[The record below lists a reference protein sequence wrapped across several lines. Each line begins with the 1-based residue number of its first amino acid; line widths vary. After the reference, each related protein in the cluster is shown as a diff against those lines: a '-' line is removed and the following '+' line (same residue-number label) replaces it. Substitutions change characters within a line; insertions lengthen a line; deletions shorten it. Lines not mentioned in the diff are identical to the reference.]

1 MGDDMPDHSGRVKVY
16 GTDDPVAAS
25 QLTAMLLDL
34 GIEAMELS
42 RPDVYF
48 GAGGLWFPEAYQVLV
63 PQQQAEARRADIEAA
78 IADLKAPSPTEPL
91 SPAEEGE
98 EQESE

>member
-1 MGDDMPDHSGRVKVY
+1 MNEEMPERAGRVKVY

-25 QLTAMLLDL
+25 HLVAMLLDL
-34 GIEAMELS
+34 GIEAIELS

-63 PQQQAEARRADIEAA
+63 PEQQAEARKQDIAA
-78 IADLKAPSPTEPL
+78 ALADLEEAYTPDSL
-91 SPAEEGE
+91 SLAG
-98 EQESE
+98 EQEEE

>member
-1 MGDDMPDHSGRVKVY
+1 MGDNMPDHGGRVKVY

-25 QLTAMLLDL
+25 HLTAMLLDL

-63 PQQQAEARRADIEAA
+63 PQQQAEERREDIEAA
-78 IADLKAPSPTEPL
+78 IADLAVPAPRESL
-91 SPAEEGE
+91 SLAEEGE
-98 EQESE
+98 EQESG